1 MFKTITSSPEN
12 GELSMQQPVG
22 VIGLGIMGG
31 AMARNL
37 LADGVEVVGYDPATE
52 ARDRLASAG
61 GREASSIAELANEA
75 GPVIVSVATMV
86 AYRQVME
93 ELAAAAPAEVVV
105 IDTST
110 MPLPEKE
117 QAEQLLAAHGVILLD
132 CPISGTGA
140 QAEARDLVFLCSGD
154 VAANEQVKPILTRLG
169 RAVHYLGGFGA
180 GSKMKYVAN
189 LLVGIHNV
197 AAAEAMVLAEKAG
210 IDPRQVHEVLYDS
223 AAASRMFQLRF
234 PLMIENRYTP
244 PTAKVSM
251 FVKDLDIITGY
262 ARSLGV
268 PTPLLDVVAPIY
280 NQALV
285 TGMADEDAAAVC
297 RLLEAE
303 AGIDR

>member
-1 MFKTITSSPEN
+1 MSEI
-12 GELSMQQPVG
+12 GVVG
-22 VIGLGIMGG
+22 WGIMGG
-31 AMARNL
+31 AMAENL
-37 LADGVEVVGYDPATE
+37 LADGVEIIGYDPDPSA
-52 ARDRLASAG
+52 ALRLAAAG
-61 GREASSIAELANEA
+61 ATAAANVSEVA
-75 GPVIVSVATMV
+75 RRVRLLIVSVASLT
-86 AYRQVME
+86 AYQQVTD
-93 ELAAAAPAEVVV
+93 ELAATAPGELTV
-105 IDTST
+105 IDTCT
-110 MPLPEKE
+110 MPLPLRE
-117 QAEQLLAAHGVILLD
+117 AAALRLAANGIALLD

-140 QAEARDLVFLCSGD
+140 QAESRDLVFLASGD
-154 VAANEQVKPILTRLG
+154 REAFERARSLLERLG
-169 RAVHYLGGFGA
+169 RAVHYLGEFGA

-223 AAASRMFQLRF
+223 AATSRMFQLRF

-251 FVKDLDIITGY
+251 FVKDLDIITSY
-262 ARSLGV
+262 AASLGV
-268 PTPLLDVVAPIY
+268 PTPLLDVVAPLY